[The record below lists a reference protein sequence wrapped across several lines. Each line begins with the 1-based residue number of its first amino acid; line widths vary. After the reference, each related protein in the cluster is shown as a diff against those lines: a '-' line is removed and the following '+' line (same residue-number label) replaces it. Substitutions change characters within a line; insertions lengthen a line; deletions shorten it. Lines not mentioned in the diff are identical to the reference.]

1 MSINQ
6 LYHTSLQQLR
16 QLRPKERITRVRTFA
31 ALMAGIMQSK
41 SVHLSHIALK
51 IPSCAKELS
60 ITRRLERLLD
70 NGALRVRAWYAP
82 IARAWLASAARTTHE
97 VRLIVDTTKVSFA
110 HQKLMV
116 ALAFQRRAIPIAWT
130 WRKGAKGH
138 SSAIVQIALLA
149 YVRSLLPPNVPVVL
163 VGDSEFEA
171 GDLQAQLDVWG
182 WGYVLRQKPNNQVQ
196 EPEEHSWQAFRNL
209 VARAGQSVWVA
220 GARLTRKHARQVNL
234 LAHWAE
240 GEKEPWLLATNLP
253 SRRVAL
259 RAYRRRMWL
268 DELFGDLKGHGF
280 DLERS
285 HLRHF
290 ARLSRLTLA
299 VVLLYAWLVTTAVR
313 VIKRGL
319 RHSVDRHDRRDLSIF
334 QIGLR
339 WIERCMKNGQPFTIP
354 FAPLDLKLS
363 GS

>member
-16 QLRPKERITRVRTFA
+16 QLRPSERITRVRTFA

-51 IPSCAKELS
+51 IPGRAKEPS
-60 ITRRLERLLD
+60 ITRRFSRLLD

-82 IARAWLASAARTTHE
+82 IARAWLESQARTTGE
-97 VRLIVDTTKVSFA
+97 VRLILDTTKVSFA
-110 HQKLMV
+110 HQQLMV

-138 SSAIVQIALLA
+138 SSAIVQTALLA
-149 YVRSLLPPNVPVVL
+149 YVRSLLPRGVPVVI

-171 GDLQAQLDVWG
+171 GELQAQLERWG

-196 EPEEHSWQAFRNL
+196 TAKQRRWQAFRAL
-209 VARAGQSVWVA
+209 VRHAGQSIWV
-220 GARLTRKHARQVNL
+220 GGGRLTRKHARRVNL

-253 SRRVAL
+253 TRRAAL
-259 RAYRRRMWL
+259 RAYQRRMWL

-280 DLERS
+280 ELERS

-319 RHSVDRHDRRDLSIF
+319 RQQVDRQDRRDLSIF

-339 WIERCMKNGQPFTIP
+339 WIERCMKNGQPFTMP
-354 FAPLDLKLS
+354 FAPMALKLS

>member
-16 QLRPKERITRVRTFA
+16 QLRPNERITRLRTFA

-51 IPSCAKELS
+51 IPARAKELS

-70 NGALRVRAWYAP
+70 NGALRVRAWYRP
-82 IARAWLASAARTTHE
+82 IARAWLHSAARTAGE

-110 HQKLMV
+110 HQLLMV
-116 ALAFQRRAIPIAWT
+116 ALAYKRRAIPIGWT
-130 WRKGAKGH
+130 WRPGAKGH
-138 SSAIVQIALLA
+138 SSARVQIALLA
-149 YVRSLLPPNVPVVL
+149 YVRSLLPPDVPVVL

-171 GDLQAQLDVWG
+171 GELRAQLEGWD

-196 EPEEHSWQAFRNL
+196 TASQHSWQAFGSL
-209 VARAGQSVWVA
+209 LTRAGQSVWLA
-220 GARLTRKHARQVNL
+220 AARLTRKHARQVNM

-240 GEKEPWLLATNLP
+240 GEKQPWLLA
-253 SRRVAL
+253 SRVPNRRAAL
-259 RAYRRRMWL
+259 CAYRRRMWL
-268 DELFGDLKGHGF
+268 EELFGDLKGHGF
-280 DLERS
+280 DLECS

-319 RHSVDRHDRRDLSIF
+319 RQQVDRHDRRDLSVF

-339 WIERCMKNGQPFTIP
+339 WIERCLKNCQPFTMP
-354 FAPLDLKLS
+354 FAPIDLKLS

>member
-1 MSINQ
+1 MSINH

-16 QLRPKERITRVRTFA
+16 QLRPTERLTRVRTFA

-41 SVHLSHIALK
+41 SVHLSHIALQ
-51 IPSCAKELS
+51 IPGSAKELS
-60 ITRRLERLLD
+60 IVRRFSRLLD
-70 NGALRVRAWYAP
+70 NAAVRVREWYAP
-82 IARAWLASAARTTHE
+82 IARAWLASAGRSTGE
-97 VRLIVDTTKVSFA
+97 IRLIMDTTKVSFA
-110 HQKLMV
+110 HQLLMV

-130 WRKGAKGH
+130 WRRGAKGH
-138 SSAIVQIALLA
+138 SSARVQIALLA
-149 YVRSLLPPNVPVVL
+149 YVRSLLPRGVPVVI

-171 GDLQAQLDVWG
+171 GELQAQLERWG

-196 EPEEHSWQAFRNL
+196 TAHKHSWQAFRSL
-209 VARAGQSVWVA
+209 VRRAGQSVWVA
-220 GARLTRKHARQVNL
+220 GGRLTRKHARQVNL

-240 GEKEPWLLATNLP
+240 GEKTPWLLATNLP
-253 SRRVAL
+253 TRRAAL

-285 HLRHF
+285 HLRHC

-299 VVLLYAWLVTTAVR
+299 VVLLYAWLVTTAMR
-313 VIKRGL
+313 VIKRGF
-319 RHSVDRHDRRDLSIF
+319 RHCVDRHERRDLSIF

-339 WIERCMKNGQPFTIP
+339 WIERCLKNCQPFTMP
-354 FAPLDLKLS
+354 FAPIELKLS

>member
-1 MSINQ
+1 MSINH

-16 QLRPKERITRVRTFA
+16 QLRPTERITRVRTFA

-41 SVHLSHIALK
+41 SVHLSQIALK
-51 IPSCAKELS
+51 IPGSAKELS
-60 ITRRLERLLD
+60 SVRRLERLLT
-70 NGALRVRAWYAP
+70 NPALHVRAWYAP
-82 IARAWLASAARTTHE
+82 IARAWLHSQARTTGE
-97 VRLIVDTTKVSFA
+97 VRLILDTTKISFA
-110 HQKLMV
+110 HQQLMV
-116 ALAFQRRAIPIAWT
+116 ALAFQRRAIAIAWT
-130 WRKGAKGH
+130 WRRGAKGH
-138 SSAIVQIALLA
+138 SSARVQVALLA
-149 YVRSLLPPNVPVVL
+149 YVRSLLPKDVPVVL

-196 EPEEHSWQAFRNL
+196 APEEHSWQAFRDL
-209 VARAGQSVWVA
+209 VRRAGQSVWVR
-220 GARLTRKHARQVNL
+220 GTRLTRKHARQVNV

-253 SRRVAL
+253 TRRAAL

-268 DELFGDLKGHGF
+268 HELFGDLKGHGF
-280 DLERS
+280 DLEHS

-299 VVLLYAWLVTTAVR
+299 VVLLYAWLVTTAVQ

-319 RHSVDRHDRRDLSIF
+319 RQQVDRHERRDLSIF

-339 WIERCMKNGQPFTIP
+339 WIERCMKNCQPFTMS
-354 FAPLDLKLS
+354 FAPMHLKLS

>member
-1 MSINQ
+1 MSINH

-16 QLRPKERITRVRTFA
+16 QLRPRERITRVRTFA

-51 IPSCAKELS
+51 IPGPAKEPS

-70 NGALRVRAWYAP
+70 NRALRVRAWYAP
-82 IARAWLASAARTTHE
+82 IARAWLSSAARATGE

-138 SSAIVQIALLA
+138 SSAIVQMALLA
-149 YVRSLLPPNVPVVL
+149 YVRNLLPRGVRVVL

-171 GDLQAQLDVWG
+171 GELQAQLEAWG

-196 EPEEHSWQAFRNL
+196 SPEEHTWQAFGTL
-209 VARAGQSVWVA
+209 VTRAGQSVWVA
-220 GARLTRKHARQVNL
+220 GARLTRKHARQVSV

-253 SRRVAL
+253 TRRAAL

-319 RHSVDRHDRRDLSIF
+319 RQDVDRHERRDLSIF

-339 WIERCMKNGQPFTIP
+339 WIERCMKNGQPFTMP
-354 FAPLDLKLS
+354 FAPIELKLS

>member
-1 MSINQ
+1 MSINR

-16 QLRPKERITRVRTFA
+16 QLRPRERITRLRTFA

-41 SVHLSHIALK
+41 SVQLSHIALK
-51 IPSCAKELS
+51 IPSRAKELS
-60 ITRRLERLLD
+60 IVRRLERLLD
-70 NGALRVRAWYAP
+70 TGALRVREWYAP
-82 IARAWLASAARTTHE
+82 IARSWLHSAARTTGE
-97 VRLIVDTTKVSFA
+97 LRLIVDSTKVSFA
-110 HQKLMV
+110 HQLLMV
-116 ALAFQRRAIPIAWT
+116 ALAYKRRAIPIAWT

-138 SSAIVQIALLA
+138 SSARVQLALLA
-149 YVRSLLPPNVPVVL
+149 YVRSLLPKNVRVVI
-163 VGDSEFEA
+163 VGDSEFES
-171 GDLQAQLDVWG
+171 GDLQARLDEWG
-182 WGYVLRQKPNNQVQ
+182 WDYVLRQKPNNQVQ
-196 EPEEHSWQAFRNL
+196 TSEQRHWQAFGTL
-209 VARAGQSVWVA
+209 LTRAGQSVWVE
-220 GARLTRKHARQVNL
+220 GGRLTRKHARRVNL
-234 LAHWAE
+234 LAHWAQ

-253 SRRVAL
+253 TRRAAL
-259 RAYRRRMWL
+259 CAYRRRMWL

-299 VVLLYAWLVTTAVR
+299 VVLLYDWLVTSGTR

-319 RHSVDRHDRRDLSIF
+319 RGQVDRHDRRDLSIF

-339 WIERCMKNGQPFTIP
+339 WIERCLKNFQPFTMP
-354 FAPLDLKLS
+354 FAPMDLKLS

>member
-6 LYHTSLQQLR
+6 LYHTSSQQLR
-16 QLRPKERITRVRTFA
+16 QLRPSERITRVRTFVW
-31 ALMAGIMQSK
+31 LLVGIMRSK
-41 SVHLSHIALK
+41 SVQLSQIALK
-51 IPSCAKELS
+51 VEGRAKQLS
-60 ITRRLERLLD
+60 IVRRLERLLA
-70 NGALRVRAWYAP
+70 NAAVRVREWYAP
-82 IARAWLASAARTTHE
+82 IARAWLTSATRTTGE

-110 HQKLMV
+110 HQLLML

-138 SSAIVQIALLA
+138 SSARVQIALLA

-196 EPEEHSWQAFRNL
+196 RATQRSWQAFRAL
-209 VARAGQSVWVA
+209 VKHAGQSMWVE
-220 GARLTRKHARQVNL
+220 GGRLTRKHQRRVNL

-240 GEKEPWLLATNLP
+240 GEKDPWLLATNLP
-253 SRRVAL
+253 TRRAAL

-280 DLERS
+280 DLEHS

-299 VVLLYAWLVTTAVR
+299 VVLLYDWLVTTGVR
-313 VIKRGL
+313 VIKHGR
-319 RHSVDRHDRRDLSIF
+319 RQYVDRKARRDLSIF
-334 QIGLR
+334 QIGFR
-339 WIERCMKNGQPFTIP
+339 WIERCLTNAQPITMS
-354 FAPLDLKLS
+354 FAPL
-363 GS
+363 

>member
-1 MSINQ
+1 MSINH

-16 QLRPKERITRVRTFA
+16 QLRPTERLTRVRTFA

-51 IPSCAKELS
+51 IPARAKELS
-60 ITRRLERLLD
+60 IVRRLERLLD
-70 NGALRVRAWYAP
+70 NAAVHVREWYAP
-82 IARAWLASAARTTHE
+82 IARAWLASAARSTGE
-97 VRLIVDTTKVSFA
+97 IRLIMDTTKVSFA
-110 HQKLMV
+110 HQLLMV

-130 WRKGAKGH
+130 WRRGAKGH
-138 SSAIVQIALLA
+138 SSARVQIALLA
-149 YVRSLLPPNVPVVL
+149 YVGSLLPGGVPVL
-163 VGDSEFEA
+163 IVGDSEFEA
-171 GDLQAQLDVWG
+171 GELQAQLERWG

-196 EPEEHSWQAFRNL
+196 TAQKHSWQAFRSL
-209 VARAGQSVWVA
+209 VTRAGQSVWVR
-220 GARLTRKHARQVNL
+220 GGRLTRKHARRVNL

-240 GEKEPWLLATNLP
+240 GEKEAWLLASNLP
-253 SRRVAL
+253 TRRAAL

-290 ARLSRLTLA
+290 ARLSRLTLV
-299 VVLLYAWLVTTAVR
+299 VVLLYGWLVTTAVR

-319 RHSVDRHDRRDLSIF
+319 RQQVDRHERRDLSIF

-339 WIERCMKNGQPFTIP
+339 WIERCMKNGWPFTMP
-354 FAPLDLKLS
+354 FAPMELKLS

>member
-1 MSINQ
+1 MSTNQ

-16 QLRPKERITRVRTFA
+16 QLRPNERITRVRTFA
-31 ALMAGIMQSK
+31 ALISGIMQSK

-51 IPSCAKELS
+51 IPGRAKEPS

-70 NGALRVRAWYAP
+70 NGALRVREWYAP
-82 IARAWLASAARTTHE
+82 IARAWLSSAARTTGE
-97 VRLIVDTTKVSFA
+97 VRLIIDTTKVSFA
-110 HQKLMV
+110 HQLLIV
-116 ALAFQRRAIPIAWT
+116 ALAFQRRAIPIGWT

-138 SSAIVQIALLA
+138 SSARVQIALLA
-149 YVRSLLPPNVPVVL
+149 SIRSLLPKDVPVLL

-171 GDLQAQLDVWG
+171 GDLQAQLEEWG

-196 EPEEHSWQAFRNL
+196 RPEQRSWQAFRAL
-209 VARAGQSVWVA
+209 LTRAGQSVWVD
-220 GARLTRKHARQVNL
+220 GGRLTRKHERQVNL

-253 SRRVAL
+253 TRCAAL

-268 DELFGDLKGHGF
+268 DELFGDLEGHGF

-313 VIKRGL
+313 VIKRSL
-319 RHSVDRHDRRDLSIF
+319 RQQVDRHDRRDLSVF

-339 WIERCMKNGQPFTIP
+339 WIERCLKNCEPFTMP
-354 FAPLDLKLS
+354 FAPIELKLS

>member
-1 MSINQ
+1 MSINH
-6 LYHTSLQQLR
+6 LYHTSLRQLR
-16 QLRPKERITRVRTFA
+16 QLRPRERITRVRTVA

-51 IPSCAKELS
+51 IPGPAKELS
-60 ITRRLERLLD
+60 VVRRLERLLD
-70 NGALRVRAWYAP
+70 NRALRVREWYRP
-82 IARAWLASAARTTHE
+82 IASSWLHSAARTSGE
-97 VRLIVDTTKVSFA
+97 IRLIMDTTKVSFA
-110 HQKLMV
+110 HQQLMV
-116 ALAFQRRAIPIAWT
+116 ALAYQRRAIPIAWT
-130 WRKGAKGH
+130 WRRGAKGH
-138 SSAIVQIALLA
+138 SSARVQIALLA
-149 YVRSLLPPNVPVVL
+149 YVRSLLPRGVRVVL

-171 GDLQAQLDVWG
+171 GELQAQLDVWG

-196 EPEEHSWQAFRNL
+196 RTDEHSWQAFRGL
-209 VARAGQSVWVA
+209 VTCAGQSVWVE
-220 GARLTRKHARQVNL
+220 GGRLTRKHARRVNL

-240 GEKEPWLLATNLP
+240 GEKEAWLLATNLP
-253 SRRVAL
+253 TRRAAL

-280 DLERS
+280 ELERS

-299 VVLLYAWLVTTAVR
+299 VVLLYAWLVTTAMR

-319 RHSVDRHDRRDLSIF
+319 RHQVDRHERRDLSIF

-339 WIERCMKNGQPFTIP
+339 WIERCMKNCQPFTMP
-354 FAPLDLKLS
+354 FAPIDLKLS

>member
-16 QLRPKERITRVRTFA
+16 QLRPKERITRARTFA
-31 ALMAGIMQSK
+31 ALMAGITQSK
-41 SVHLSHIALK
+41 SVHLSHIALT
-51 IPSCAKELS
+51 IPGRAKELS

-70 NGALRVRAWYAP
+70 NAALRVREWYAP
-82 IARAWLASAARTTHE
+82 IARAWLASAGRTTGE
-97 VRLIVDTTKVSFA
+97 VRLIIDTTKVSFA
-110 HQKLMV
+110 HQLLMV
-116 ALAFQRRAIPIAWT
+116 ALAYKRRAIPIGWT
-130 WRKGAKGH
+130 WRRGAKGH
-138 SSAIVQIALLA
+138 SSARVQIALLA
-149 YVRSLLPPNVPVVL
+149 WVRSLLPRDVPVVL

-171 GDLQAQLDVWG
+171 GELQATLEVWG
-182 WGYVLRQKPNNQVQ
+182 WSYVLRQKPNNQVQ
-196 EPEEHSWQAFRNL
+196 TSEQPDWQAFGAL
-209 VARAGQSVWVA
+209 LTGAGQSIWVQ
-220 GARLTRKHARQVNL
+220 GGRLTRKHERRVNL
-234 LAHWAE
+234 LAHWAQ

-253 SRRVAL
+253 SRRAAL
-259 RAYRRRMWL
+259 RAYGRRMWL

-299 VVLLYAWLVTTAVR
+299 VVFVYAWLVTTAVR
-313 VIKRGL
+313 LIKRGL
-319 RHSVDRHDRRDLSIF
+319 RHYVDRHERRDLSIF

-339 WIERCMKNGQPFTIP
+339 WIERCLKNGQPFTMP
-354 FAPLDLKLS
+354 FAPIELKLS

>member
-16 QLRPKERITRVRTFA
+16 QLRPSERITRVRTFA
-31 ALMAGIMQSK
+31 ALMAGILQSK

-51 IPSCAKELS
+51 IPARAKELS

-70 NGALRVRAWYAP
+70 NGALRVRGWYAP
-82 IARAWLASAARTTHE
+82 IARTWLESAARTTGE

-110 HQKLMV
+110 HQQLMV
-116 ALAFQRRAIPIAWT
+116 ALAFHRRAIPIAWT
-130 WRKGAKGH
+130 WRRGAKGH
-138 SSAIVQIALLA
+138 SSTRVQIAVLA

-171 GDLQAQLDVWG
+171 GDLQAQLERWG
-182 WGYVLRQKPNNQVQ
+182 WSYVLRQKPNNQVQ
-196 EPEEHSWQAFRNL
+196 RAEERSWQAFGNL
-209 VARAGQSVWVA
+209 VTRAGQSVWV
-220 GARLTRKHARQVNL
+220 GEARLTRKHARQVNV

-240 GEKEPWLLATNLP
+240 GEKEAWLLATNLP
-253 SRRVAL
+253 TRRAAL

-280 DLERS
+280 DLEHS

-313 VIKRGL
+313 LIKRGL
-319 RHSVDRHDRRDLSIF
+319 RQQVDRHERRDLSIF

-339 WIERCMKNGQPFTIP
+339 WIERCMKNGQPFTMP
-354 FAPLDLKLS
+354 FAPIELKLS